1 MRPCDYPLR
10 VTVLVVVAGVLCFV
24 GVNPGSVVG
33 QPTST
38 VTTVHALDQ
47 EQASAAPAEGPQVDA
62 FAQVVQ
68 IAKMCRGI
76 LAGSMLLVLAFA
88 VRYVLLTATRGSPV
102 LQRIV
107 GGGGRVVLLRGCLNR
122 C

>member
-1 MRPCDYPLR
+1 MQRYDYPLR
-10 VTVLVVVAGVLCFV
+10 VIVLALVAGVLCFV

-33 QPTST
+33 QPGSGAAA
-38 VTTVHALDQ
+38 HALDQ
-47 EQASAAPAEGPQVDA
+47 DGANASPAHEPQVDA

-76 LAGSMLLVLAFA
+76 PAGAMLVVLTF
-88 VRYVLLTATRGSPV
+88 VVVFLLFTATRGSPV
-102 LQRIV
+102 PQRIIPR
-107 GGGGRVVLLRGCLNR
+107 GGRVVLLRSCVNR

>member
-1 MRPCDYPLR
+1 MRPYDYPLR
-10 VTVLVVVAGVLCFV
+10 VTVLVLVAAVLCFV
-24 GVNPGSVVG
+24 GVNPGSVMGEPGSVA
-33 QPTST
+33 
-38 VTTVHALDQ
+38 TVHALDGDG
-47 EQASAAPAEGPQVDA
+47 ASAAPADVPQVDA

-76 LAGSMLLVLAFA
+76 LAGAMLLVLAFV

-102 LQRIV
+102 SQRIISR
-107 GGGGRVVLLRGCLNR
+107 GGRVLLLKGCVNR

>member
-1 MRPCDYPLR
+1 ML
-10 VTVLVVVAGVLCFV
+10 TLVVGVLCLV

-33 QPTST
+33 QSGPISA
-38 VTTVHALDQ
+38 VHGVGPENA
-47 EQASAAPAEGPQVDA
+47 AAAPSDAPQVDA

-68 IAKMCRGI
+68 ITKMCRGV
-76 LAGSMLLVLAFA
+76 LAGAMLLVLAF
-88 VRYVLLTATRGSPV
+88 VLRYVLLTTTRGSPV

-107 GGGGRVVLLRGCLNR
+107 GRHGRAVLLGGCVHR

>member
-1 MRPCDYPLR
+1 MRPYDYPLR
-10 VTVLVVVAGVLCFV
+10 VTVLVLVAAVLCFV

-33 QPTST
+33 QPGSGA
-38 VTTVHALDQ
+38 TVHALD
-47 EQASAAPAEGPQVDA
+47 EDGANASPAHEPQVDA

-76 LAGSMLLVLAFA
+76 PAGAMLVVLAF
-88 VRYVLLTATRGSPV
+88 VVVFLLFTATRGSPGS
-102 LQRIV
+102 QRIIAR
-107 GGGGRVVLLRGCLNR
+107 GGRVLLLKGCVNR

>member
-1 MRPCDYPLR
+1 MRRYDYPLR
-10 VTVLVVVAGVLCFV
+10 VIALGLIAGVLCFV
-24 GVNPGSVVG
+24 VVNPGSVVG
-33 QPTST
+33 HPASMAS
-38 VTTVHALDQ
+38 VHALDQ
-47 EQASAAPAEGPQVDA
+47 EEASAAPADAPQVDA

-76 LAGSMLLVLAFA
+76 LVGAMLLVSGFVL
-88 VRYVLLTATRGSPV
+88 RYVLLTATRGSSV

-107 GGGGRVVLLRGCLNR
+107 GNGGRVVLLKGCVNR